1 MKRRVPYPPL
11 QTRRRNPCPLHLT
24 TPSSVWSSVQ
34 VLLQPPGLGSA
45 PQNPPTPTCGMGLD
59 PCAPNPK
66 GWGKKGTHLLLIE
79 GKIWGLSP
87 NAWPFPMGG
96 HFKYF
101 SLSLFFN
108 ANRKAFVMQFSM
120 GLSWQTAGWRKC
132 KMRNHF
138 QQRTGDFINSYQ
150 ITAKMCARQRNSQIQ
165 SRKGEGLYV

>member
-101 SLSLFFN
+101 FLSLFFL
-108 ANRKAFVMQFSM
+108 MQIERLLWCSFPWGSPGRLLGGESAKWEIIFNS
-120 GLSWQTAGWRKC
+120 GLVT
-132 KMRNHF
+132 
-138 QQRTGDFINSYQ
+138 
-150 ITAKMCARQRNSQIQ
+150 
-165 SRKGEGLYV
+165 L